1 MQFGYFDDTKKEY
14 VLTTPKTPIKW
25 INYVGTLE
33 FGGIVDTT
41 GGSIICKGD
50 PALNRITK
58 YIAQMPQSDFK
69 GSTVYIRIKN
79 SDGTY
84 NVFSPFFTPT
94 LKALD
99 KFECHIGL
107 SYTTWIV
114 EAFGVKSEI
123 TVFVPQGA
131 HTVLQDIKVT
141 NISGKDLEIDVIPVY
156 EFTHF
161 DALKQLTN
169 ADWVP
174 QTMTLNAH
182 KEASGHVVL
191 EQYAFMKKQYA
202 VNLVTCDRPV
212 SSFDG
217 DRRKFLGD
225 FEYGSFVNP
234 LSLQNA
240 ELSNS
245 ECLRG
250 DNIAALLIKF
260 GTLTHGAS
268 DRTVTQLTQ
277 KDSIASAQ
285 EEIQKYRNL
294 ANVDKAFADLAA
306 WWDNYL
312 SVMKIESPDASFNS
326 MINVHNPRQCH
337 TTKNWSRYLSLYQLG
352 FGSSRG
358 IGFRDSSQDLL
369 GAMSHMPEEA
379 RVLAENLLSVQLAN
393 GSAMHQY
400 FPLTMEANEGDSRE
414 EPHLPNYYG
423 DDHLWIVQ
431 TVAQYL
437 KETGNVDFLKKEITF
452 YDKKLPLEQR
462 EKGTVWEHLKRSINF
477 TWNDRGPHGLP
488 HLGFADW
495 NDTVNLGH
503 GAESMFNASLFGKAI
518 IEMLDICDLI
528 GEHDYKL
535 VLQNYYAEMK
545 KAVNEHL
552 WDGKWWI
559 RYFKPTGEPLGSDKN
574 QYGKIFTNGQSWPV
588 IAGFAEGE
596 RMITAL
602 DTVNEKLNTANGI
615 KLSWPGY
622 NGFDPS
628 LGGVSTYPPG
638 AKENGGIFLHANP
651 WVMIAETIA
660 GRGDRA
666 FQYYNQINPA
676 SKNDKLEIFESEPYC
691 YPQNILGD
699 EHKQFGLGRNAWLS
713 GTSSWTYVAGTQW
726 IAGVRPALD
735 GLIID
740 PCIPTSW
747 DGFKVT
753 RKFRGATY
761 KISIT
766 NPNHVSKG
774 IVKLVVNGKEIS
786 GNKVPVFTSGD
797 VIVEAVMG

>member
-1 MQFGYFDDTKKEY
+1 
-14 VLTTPKTPIKW
+14 
-25 INYVGTLE
+25 
-33 FGGIVDTT
+33 
-41 GGSIICKGD
+41 
-50 PALNRITK
+50 
-58 YIAQMPQSDFK
+58 
-69 GSTVYIRIKN
+69 
-79 SDGTY
+79 
-84 NVFSPFFTPT
+84 
-94 LKALD
+94 
-99 KFECHIGL
+99 
-107 SYTTWIV
+107 
-114 EAFGVKSEI
+114 
-123 TVFVPQGA
+123 
-131 HTVLQDIKVT
+131 
-141 NISGKDLEIDVIPVY
+141 
-156 EFTHF
+156 
-161 DALKQLTN
+161 
-169 ADWVP
+169 
-174 QTMTLNAH
+174 
-182 KEASGHVVL
+182 
-191 EQYAFMKKQYA
+191 
-202 VNLVTCDRPV
+202 
-212 SSFDG
+212 
-217 DRRKFLGD
+217 
-225 FEYGSFVNP
+225 
-234 LSLQNA
+234 
-240 ELSNS
+240 
-245 ECLRG
+245 
-250 DNIAALLIKF
+250 
-260 GTLTHGAS
+260 
-268 DRTVTQLTQ
+268 
-277 KDSIASAQ
+277 
-285 EEIQKYRNL
+285 
-294 ANVDKAFADLAA
+294 
-306 WWDNYL
+306 
-312 SVMKIESPDASFNS
+312 
-326 MINVHNPRQCH
+326 
-337 TTKNWSRYLSLYQLG
+337 
-352 FGSSRG
+352 
-358 IGFRDSSQDLL
+358 
-369 GAMSHMPEEA
+369 
-379 RVLAENLLSVQLAN
+379 
-393 GSAMHQY
+393 
-400 FPLTMEANEGDSRE
+400 
-414 EPHLPNYYG
+414 
-423 DDHLWIVQ
+423 
-431 TVAQYL
+431 
-437 KETGNVDFLKKEITF
+437 
-452 YDKKLPLEQR
+452 
-462 EKGTVWEHLKRSINF
+462 
-477 TWNDRGPHGLP
+477 
-488 HLGFADW
+488 
-495 NDTVNLGH
+495 
-503 GAESMFNASLFGKAI
+503 MFNASLFGKAI

>member
-1 MQFGYFDDTKKEY
+1 MQFGFFDDENKEY
-14 VLTTPKTPIKW
+14 VITTPKTPIKW
-25 INYVGTLE
+25 INYVGTLD
-33 FGGIVDTT
+33 FGGIVDNT
-41 GGSIICKGD
+41 GGAIICKGD

-69 GSTVYIRIKN
+69 GSTVYVRIKN
-79 SDGTY
+79 ADGSY

-94 LKALD
+94 LKKLD
-99 KFECHIGL
+99 SFKCHIGL
-107 SYTTWIV
+107 SYTKWVV
-114 EAFGVKSEI
+114 EAYGLKMEI
-123 TVFVPQGA
+123 TVFVPQGSQ
-131 HTVLQDIKVT
+131 TVLQDIKVT
-141 NISGKDLEIDVIPVY
+141 NISGKDLEVDVIPVY

-174 QTMTLNAH
+174 QTMTVNAY
-182 KEASGHVVL
+182 KEPTGHVVI
-191 EQYAFMKKQYA
+191 EQYAFMKKAFA
-202 VNLVTCDRPV
+202 VNLVTADRPV
-212 SSFDG
+212 SSFEG
-217 DRRKFLGD
+217 DRREFLGD
-225 FEYGSFVNP
+225 FEYGSFANP
-234 LSLQNA
+234 LSLQNE

-250 DNIAALLIKF
+250 DNVAALLIKF
-260 GTLTHGAS
+260 GTLKNGATE
-268 DRTVTQLTQ
+268 RTVTQLTQ
-277 KDSIASAQ
+277 KDSLEQAQ
-285 EEIQKYRNL
+285 EEITKYRNL
-294 ANVDKAFADLAA
+294 ANVDKAFSDLAT
-306 WWDNYL
+306 WWDDYL
-312 SVMKIESPDASFNS
+312 SVMHVESPDASFNS

-414 EPHLPNYYG
+414 EPHLPDYYG

-437 KETGNVDFLKKEITF
+437 KETGNVDFLQKEITF
-452 YDKKLPLEQR
+452 YDKKLPIEQR

-559 RYFKPTGEPLGSDKN
+559 RYFNPAGEPLGSDKN

-596 RMITAL
+596 RMISAL
-602 DTVNEKLNTANGI
+602 DSVNEKLNTANGI

-666 FQYYNQINPA
+666 YQYYNQINPA
-676 SKNDKLEIFESEPYC
+676 SKNDELEVFESEPYC

-699 EHKQFGLGRNAWLS
+699 EHPQFGLGRNAWLS

-726 IAGVRPALD
+726 IAGIRPALD

-740 PCIPTSW
+740 PCIPTKW
-747 DGFKVT
+747 ETLKVR

-761 KISIT
+761 HISIT
-766 NPNHVSKG
+766 NPNNVSKG
-774 IVKLVVNGKEIS
+774 IVKLLVNGEEIE

-797 VIVEAVMG
+797 VTVEAVMG

>member
-1 MQFGYFDDTKKEY
+1 MQFGFFDDENKEY
-14 VLTTPKTPIKW
+14 VITTPKTPIKW
-25 INYVGTLE
+25 INYVGTLD
-33 FGGIVDTT
+33 FGGIVDNT
-41 GGSIICKGD
+41 GGAIICKGD

-69 GSTVYIRIKN
+69 GSTVYVRIKN
-79 SDGTY
+79 ADGSY

-94 LKALD
+94 LKKLD
-99 KFECHIGL
+99 SFKCHIGL
-107 SYTTWIV
+107 SYTKWVV
-114 EAFGVKSEI
+114 EAYGLKMEI
-123 TVFVPQGA
+123 TVFVPQGSQ
-131 HTVLQDIKVT
+131 TVLQDIKVT
-141 NISGKDLEIDVIPVY
+141 NISGKDLEVDVIPVY

-174 QTMTLNAH
+174 QTMTVNAY
-182 KEASGHVVL
+182 KEPTGHVVI
-191 EQYAFMKKQYA
+191 EQYAFMKKAFA
-202 VNLVTCDRPV
+202 VNLVTADRPV
-212 SSFDG
+212 SSFEG
-217 DRRKFLGD
+217 DRREFLGD
-225 FEYGSFVNP
+225 FEYGSFANP
-234 LSLQNA
+234 LSLQNE

-250 DNIAALLIKF
+250 DNVAALLIKF
-260 GTLTHGAS
+260 GTLKNGATE
-268 DRTVTQLTQ
+268 RTVTQLTQ
-277 KDSIASAQ
+277 KDSLEQAQ
-285 EEIQKYRNL
+285 EEITKYRNL
-294 ANVDKAFADLAA
+294 ANVDKAFSDLAT
-306 WWDNYL
+306 WWDDYL
-312 SVMKIESPDASFNS
+312 SVMHVESPDASFNS

-414 EPHLPNYYG
+414 EPHLPDYYG

-437 KETGNVDFLKKEITF
+437 KETGNVDFLQKEITF
-452 YDKKLPLEQR
+452 YDKKLPIEQR

-559 RYFKPTGEPLGSDKN
+559 RYFNPAGEPLGSDKN
-574 QYGKIFTNGQSWPV
+574 QYGKIFTNAQSWPV

-596 RMITAL
+596 RMISAL
-602 DTVNEKLNTANGI
+602 DSVNEKLNTANGI

-666 FQYYNQINPA
+666 YQYYNQINPA
-676 SKNDKLEIFESEPYC
+676 SKNDELEVFESEPYC

-699 EHKQFGLGRNAWLS
+699 EHPQFGLGRNAWLS

-726 IAGVRPALD
+726 IAGIRPALD

-740 PCIPTSW
+740 PCIPTKW
-747 DGFKVT
+747 ETLKVR

-761 KISIT
+761 HISIT
-766 NPNHVSKG
+766 NPNNVSKG
-774 IVKLVVNGKEIS
+774 IVKLLVNGEEIE

-797 VIVEAVMG
+797 VTVEAVMG

>member
-1 MQFGYFDDTKKEY
+1 MQFGFFDDENKEY
-14 VLTTPKTPIKW
+14 VITTPKTPIKW
-25 INYVGTLE
+25 INYVGTLD
-33 FGGIVDTT
+33 FGGIVDNT
-41 GGSIICKGD
+41 GGAIICKGD

-69 GSTVYIRIKN
+69 GSTVYVRIKN
-79 SDGTY
+79 ADGSY

-94 LKALD
+94 LKKLD
-99 KFECHIGL
+99 SFKCHIGL
-107 SYTTWIV
+107 SYTKWVV
-114 EAFGVKSEI
+114 EAYGLKMEI
-123 TVFVPQGA
+123 TVFVPQGSQ
-131 HTVLQDIKVT
+131 TVLQDIKVT
-141 NISGKDLEIDVIPVY
+141 NISGKDLEVDVIPVY

-174 QTMTLNAH
+174 QTMTVNAY
-182 KEASGHVVL
+182 KEPTGHVVI
-191 EQYAFMKKQYA
+191 EQYAFMKKAFA
-202 VNLVTCDRPV
+202 VNLVTADRPV
-212 SSFDG
+212 SSFEG
-217 DRRKFLGD
+217 DRREFLGD
-225 FEYGSFVNP
+225 FEYGSFANP
-234 LSLQNA
+234 LSLQNE

-250 DNIAALLIKF
+250 DNVAALLIKF
-260 GTLTHGAS
+260 GTLKNGATE
-268 DRTVTQLTQ
+268 RTVTQLTQ
-277 KDSIASAQ
+277 KDSLEQAQ
-285 EEIQKYRNL
+285 EEITKYRNL
-294 ANVDKAFADLAA
+294 ANVDKAFSDLAT
-306 WWDNYL
+306 WWDDYL
-312 SVMKIESPDASFNS
+312 SVMHVESPDASFNS

-414 EPHLPNYYG
+414 EPHLPDYYG

-437 KETGNVDFLKKEITF
+437 KETGNVDFLQKEITF
-452 YDKKLPLEQR
+452 YDKKLPIEQR

-559 RYFKPTGEPLGSDKN
+559 RYFNPAGEPLGSDKN
-574 QYGKIFTNGQSWPV
+574 QYGKIFTNAQSWPV

-596 RMITAL
+596 RMISAL
-602 DTVNEKLNTANGI
+602 DSVNEKLNTANGI

-666 FQYYNQINPA
+666 YQYYNQINPA
-676 SKNDKLEIFESEPYC
+676 SKNDELEVFESEPYC

-699 EHKQFGLGRNAWLS
+699 EHPQFGLGRNAWLS

-726 IAGVRPALD
+726 MAGIRPALD

-740 PCIPTSW
+740 PCIPTKW
-747 DGFKVT
+747 ETLKVR

-761 KISIT
+761 HISIT
-766 NPNHVSKG
+766 NPNNVSKG
-774 IVKLVVNGKEIS
+774 IVKLLVNGEEIE

-797 VIVEAVMG
+797 VTVEAVMG

>member
-1 MQFGYFDDTKKEY
+1 MQFGYFDDEKKEY

-25 INYVGTLE
+25 INYVGTLD
-33 FGGIVDTT
+33 FGGVVDTT
-41 GGSIICKGD
+41 GGALMCKGD

-69 GSTVYIRIKN
+69 ASTVYIRIKQA
-79 SDGTY
+79 DGSY
-84 NVFSPFFTPT
+84 MVFSPFYTPT
-94 LKALD
+94 LKPLD
-99 KFECHIGL
+99 SFKCHIGL
-107 SYTTWIV
+107 SYSKWVV
-114 EAFGVKSEI
+114 EAYGLKTEI
-123 TVFVPQGA
+123 TVFVPAGSE
-131 HTVLQDIKVT
+131 TLLQDIRVT
-141 NISGKDLEIDVIPVY
+141 NISGKELEVDVIPVY

-174 QTMTLNAH
+174 QTMTLNGH
-182 KEASGHVVL
+182 WEKSGHVVL

-202 VNLVTCDRPV
+202 VNLVTADRPV
-212 SSFDG
+212 SSFEG
-217 DRRKFLGD
+217 DRRVFLGE
-225 FEYGSFVNP
+225 FEYGSFANP
-234 LSLQNA
+234 LALQNP

-245 ECLRG
+245 ECVRG

-260 GTLTHGAS
+260 GKLAPGAS
-268 DRTVTQLTQ
+268 DRTCTQLTQ
-277 KDSIASAQ
+277 KESIAAAQ
-285 EEIQKYRNL
+285 EEIAQYRNL
-294 ANVDKAFADLAA
+294 ANVDAAFADLAA

-312 SVMKIESPDASFNS
+312 QIMKLESPDPSFNS

-369 GAMSHMPEEA
+369 GAMSHMPEES
-379 RVLAENLLSVQLAN
+379 RELAENLLSVQLAN

-400 FPLTMEANEGDSRE
+400 FPSTMEANEGDSRE
-414 EPHLPNYYG
+414 EPHLPDYYG
-423 DDHLWIVQ
+423 DDHLWIIQ

-437 KETGNVDFLKKEITF
+437 KETGNVDFLKKEIPF
-452 YDKKLPLEQR
+452 YDKKLPIEQR
-462 EKGTVWEHLKRSINF
+462 EKGTVWEHMKRSINF

-518 IEMLDICDLI
+518 IEMLDICDVL
-528 GEHDYKL
+528 GETEYKKTL
-535 VLQNYYAEMK
+535 ESYYAEMK
-545 KAVNEHL
+545 KAVNESL
-552 WDGKWWI
+552 WDGKWWV
-559 RYFKPTGEPLGSDKN
+559 RYFKPNGDKIGSDECT
-574 QYGKIFTNGQSWPV
+574 YGKIFTNGQSWPV
-588 IAGFAEGE
+588 LAGFAEGE

-602 DTVNEKLNTANGI
+602 DSVYEKLNTANGI

-676 SKNDKLEIFESEPYC
+676 SKNNSLEVFESEPYC

-726 IAGVRPALD
+726 IVGVRPALD

-740 PCIPTSW
+740 PCIPTKWESL
-747 DGFKVT
+747 KVT

-761 KISIT
+761 NISIS
-766 NPNHVSKG
+766 NPHKVSKG
-774 IVKLVVNGKEIS
+774 VKKVVVNGTEIQ
-786 GNKVPVFTSGD
+786 GNKVPVFTSGN
-797 VIVEAVMG
+797 VTVEVTMG

>member
-1 MQFGYFDDTKKEY
+1 MQFGYFDDAKKEY
-14 VLTTPKTPIKW
+14 VITTPKTPIKW
-25 INYVGTLE
+25 ANFVGTLQ
-33 FGGIVDTT
+33 FGGIVDNT
-41 GGSIICKGD
+41 GGSLICKGD

-69 GSTVYIRIKN
+69 ASTVYIRIKN
-79 SDGTY
+79 ADGTY

-94 LKALD
+94 LKKLD

-107 SYTTWIV
+107 SYSTWVV
-114 EAFGVKSEI
+114 EAYGVKAEI
-123 TVFVPQGA
+123 TIFVPNA
-131 HTVLQDIKVT
+131 AETLLQDIKIT
-141 NISGKDLEIDVIPVY
+141 NISNKDLEIDVIPVY

-182 KEASGHVVL
+182 WENDGHLVL
-191 EQYAFMKKQYA
+191 EQYAFMKKNYA
-202 VNLVTCDRPV
+202 VNLVTCDRPI

-217 DRRKFLGD
+217 DRRAFLGD
-225 FEYGSFVNP
+225 FEYGSFANP
-234 LSLQNA
+234 LALEQA

-245 ECLRG
+245 ECVRG
-250 DNIAALLIKF
+250 DNIAALMIHF
-260 GTLTHGAS
+260 GKMAS
-268 DRTVTQLTQ
+268 GETQRTCTQLSQ
-277 KDSIASAQ
+277 KDSLAAAQ
-285 EEIQKYRNL
+285 EEIAKYRNL
-294 ANVDKAFADLAA
+294 ANVDKAFAELAA
-306 WWDNYL
+306 FWEQYL
-312 SVMKIESPDASFNS
+312 SAMVIESPDASFNS

-379 RVLAENLLSVQLAN
+379 RLLAENLLSVQLAN

-400 FPLTMEANEGDSRE
+400 FPSTMEANEGDSRE
-414 EPHLPNYYG
+414 EPELPDYYG

-437 KETGNVDFLKKEITF
+437 KETGNFDFLKKEITF
-452 YDKKLPLEQR
+452 YDKKLPLEKR

-477 TWNDRGPHGLP
+477 TWNDRGQHGLP

-495 NDTVNLGH
+495 NDTVNLAH
-503 GAESMFNASLFGKAI
+503 GAESLFNANLFGKAL
-518 IEMLDICDLI
+518 IEMMDICHVI
-528 GEHDYKL
+528 GEAEYKKTL
-535 VLQNYYAEMK
+535 ENYYAEMK
-545 KAVNEHL
+545 KAVNEHA
-552 WDGKWWI
+552 WDGKWWK
-559 RYFKPTGEPLGSDKN
+559 RWFKPNGEALGSDAN
-574 QYGKIFTNGQSWPV
+574 QHGKVFTNGQSWPV
-588 IAGFAEGE
+588 ISGFAEGE
-596 RMITAL
+596 RMIQGL
-602 DTVNEKLNTANGI
+602 DTIYEKLNTSFGI

-622 NGFDPS
+622 NGFDPE

-651 WVMIAETIA
+651 WMMIAETIA

-666 FQYYNQINPA
+666 YQYYNQINPA

-691 YPQNILGD
+691 YPQNVLGD
-699 EHKQFGLGRNAWLS
+699 EHKQFGMGRNAWLS

-740 PCIPTSW
+740 PCIPTTW

-753 RKFRGATY
+753 RKFRGAIY
-761 KISIT
+761 KINIT

-774 IVKLVVNGKEIS
+774 VKKVVVNGKEIE
-786 GNKVPVFTSGD
+786 GNKVPVFTSGE
-797 VIVEAVMG
+797 VIVDVTMG

>member
-1 MQFGYFDDTKKEY
+1 MQFGFFDDENKEY
-14 VLTTPKTPIKW
+14 VITTPKTPIKW
-25 INYVGTLE
+25 INYVGTLD
-33 FGGIVDTT
+33 FGGIVDNT
-41 GGSIICKGD
+41 GGAIICKGD

-69 GSTVYIRIKN
+69 GSTVYVRIKN
-79 SDGTY
+79 ADGSY

-94 LKALD
+94 LKKLD
-99 KFECHIGL
+99 SFKCHIGL
-107 SYTTWIV
+107 SYTKWVV
-114 EAFGVKSEI
+114 EAYGLKMEI
-123 TVFVPQGA
+123 TVFVPQGSQ
-131 HTVLQDIKVT
+131 TVLQDIKVT
-141 NISGKDLEIDVIPVY
+141 NISGKDLEVDVIPVY

-174 QTMTLNAH
+174 QTMTVNAY
-182 KEASGHVVL
+182 KEPTGHVVI
-191 EQYAFMKKQYA
+191 EQYAFMKKAFA
-202 VNLVTCDRPV
+202 VNLVTADRPV
-212 SSFDG
+212 SSFEG
-217 DRRKFLGD
+217 DRREFLGD
-225 FEYGSFVNP
+225 FEYGSFANP
-234 LSLQNA
+234 LSLQNE

-250 DNIAALLIKF
+250 DNVAALLIKF
-260 GTLTHGAS
+260 GTLKNGATE
-268 DRTVTQLTQ
+268 RTVTQLTQ
-277 KDSIASAQ
+277 KDSLEQAQ
-285 EEIQKYRNL
+285 EEITKYRNL
-294 ANVDKAFADLAA
+294 ANVDKAFSDLAT
-306 WWDNYL
+306 WWDDYL
-312 SVMKIESPDASFNS
+312 SVMHVESPDASFNS

-414 EPHLPNYYG
+414 EPHLPDYYG

-437 KETGNVDFLKKEITF
+437 KETGNVDFLQKEITF
-452 YDKKLPLEQR
+452 YDKKLPIEQR

-518 IEMLDICDLI
+518 IEMLDICDLR

-559 RYFKPTGEPLGSDKN
+559 RYFNPAGEPLGSDKN

-596 RMITAL
+596 RMISAL
-602 DTVNEKLNTANGI
+602 DSVNEKLNTANGI

-666 FQYYNQINPA
+666 YQYYNQINPA
-676 SKNDKLEIFESEPYC
+676 SKNDELEVFESEPYC

-699 EHKQFGLGRNAWLS
+699 EHPQFGLGRNAWLS

-726 IAGVRPALD
+726 IAGIRPALD

-740 PCIPTSW
+740 PCIPTKW
-747 DGFKVT
+747 ETLKVR

-761 KISIT
+761 HISIT
-766 NPNHVSKG
+766 NPNNVSKG
-774 IVKLVVNGKEIS
+774 IVKLLVNGEEIE

-797 VIVEAVMG
+797 VTVEAVMG